1 MKYIFLE
8 IVGVWII
15 IKIMVEGNSNVFVN
29 GILWG
34 IFIFCLF
41 LIFVYICL
49 LLIGLKRKFII
60 K

>member
-15 IKIMVEGNSNVFVN
+15 IKIMVEGNNNVFEN
-29 GILWG
+29 SILWG

-49 LLIGLKRKFII
+49 LLVSLKKKFII